1 MHIKINSLS
10 VILLPKS
17 VAMHHFTYLL
27 ILILLTACQ
36 HSVPDE
42 NTSLSQT
49 ASTPA
54 VSIKA
59 LPVQLSKPLQKQD
72 FQLSTQLNGK
82 IEAWRQTEIRL
93 KSSGAIID
101 LPISN
106 GQFVRKGSR
115 IAKVEDQELLLE
127 LDQMKIKLKEA
138 QLAKIDLM
146 VTYDGIPGVDTS
158 LAPHILER
166 INIKSGLS
174 QTQQAIKQLEYQL
187 SQKEVLAP
195 FDGLIANLKIKQ
207 DQQGRNGELIC
218 QLINPKSFE
227 VIFHLIEQEALAAK
241 VGDPI
246 ELQSIVQPQLKSRGR
261 IRQINPLVND
271 HGLVSLKASVQRPAQ
286 FIEGMNVNIS
296 LEKTISNVF
305 VVPRSALV
313 FRGDQEVIFTFDES
327 TGEARWNTID
337 ILYENEE
344 FVAFREGLRAGAQVI
359 IEGNIHLNDGA
370 KVVAVNR
377 QKEI

>member
-10 VILLPKS
+10 VIRPPKS
-17 VAMHHFTYLL
+17 IAMHQFTYLL
-27 ILILLTACQ
+27 ILVLLTACQ
-36 HSVPDE
+36 HSIADE
-42 NTSLSQT
+42 NTALTQS
-49 ASTPA
+49 ANTPA

-59 LPVQLSKPLQKQD
+59 LPVQLSKPLQKQN

-101 LPISN
+101 LPIRN
-106 GQFVRKGSR
+106 GQFVSKGSR
-115 IAKVEDQELLLE
+115 IAKVKDQELLLE

-166 INIKSGLS
+166 INIKSGLF
-174 QTQQAIKQLEYQL
+174 QAQQAIKQLEYQL

-195 FDGLIANLKIKQ
+195 FDGLIANLKVKQ

-227 VIFHLIEQEALAAK
+227 VVFNLIEQEALAAK

-246 ELQSIVQPQLKSRGR
+246 EVQSIVQPQLKSRGR

-313 FRGDQEVIFTFDES
+313 FRGNQEVLFTFDEI

-337 ILYENEE
+337 ILYENEG
-344 FVAFREGLRAGAQVI
+344 FVAFKEGLEAGSRVI